1 LTRSGYLELVSGSF
15 MWNTTLMITRSGIMK
30 KIRSNQVDLKKILDG
45 LESIFIGILFP
56 FLTNKA
62 KD

>member
-1 LTRSGYLELVSGSF
+1 
-15 MWNTTLMITRSGIMK
+15 MITRSGIMK